1 MARKREIE
9 IKHEPFPLDESWWT
23 AVLEEAESRFPPKP
37 SPNNQLED
45 QLHTLPRN
53 VTSLAEKQVQVE
65 EHPGQPEEIDWQYV
79 RNLYEQDL
87 VIHLE
92 VSDHNRGGLLVSGS
106 DIQGFV
112 PASHLLGLSK
122 KRLKQEREEL
132 LSAYIGRT
140 LRLKVIEC
148 DQERGRIVF
157 SERAAQTDPGMRLE
171 LLGQLK
177 VGDCRIGRVTTITD
191 FGVFVDLGGV
201 EGLVHISEL
210 SWGRVCHP
218 DEIVSVGQ
226 ETRVY
231 VLQVDREKARV
242 ALSLKRLVSNPWE
255 SVRSRYSPG
264 QIADA
269 VITNIVSFGAFARLD
284 DGLDGLIHISEF
296 GDRAGSRDIENILS
310 EGQPVKVCIL
320 HIDPD
325 RQRLGLSLHKGD
337 DRAQ

>member
-1 MARKREIE
+1 MARNKEIQ
-9 IKHEPFPLDESWWT
+9 IKHGPVPLDESWWT
-23 AVLEEAESRFPPKP
+23 AVLEEVESQHTPKPKP
-37 SPNNQLED
+37 SNHLHDEPDILPEKEATPATQTVRVEAD
-45 QLHTLPRN
+45 QDEP
-53 VTSLAEKQVQVE
+53 K
-65 EHPGQPEEIDWQYV
+65 EIDWRYV
-79 RNLYEQDL
+79 KQLYEQDL

-92 VSDHNRGGLLVSGS
+92 VSDHNRGGLLVCGGNV
-106 DIQGFV
+106 QGFV
-112 PASHLLGLSK
+112 PASHLVGLSK
-122 KRLKQEREEL
+122 NKMKQEREEL
-132 LSAYIGRT
+132 LSPYIGRS

-171 LLGQLK
+171 LLNQIK
-177 VGDCRIGRVTTITD
+177 VGDCRAGRVTTITD

-218 DEIVSVGQ
+218 DEIVSIGQ
-226 ETRVY
+226 EISVY
-231 VLQVDREKARV
+231 ILQIEREKARV
-242 ALSLKRLVSNPWE
+242 ALSLKRLVPNPWE
-255 SVRSRYSPG
+255 FVQSRYSPG

-296 GDRAGSRDIENILS
+296 GERAGTMEIENLLS

-325 RQRLGLSLHKGD
+325 RQRLGIELTSRG
-337 DRAQ
+337 